1 VTADRSIRILIA
13 DDHPIVREG
22 FAGMI
27 AAEPGMEIVAE
38 AENGRQAVEL
48 FRKHLP
54 DITLMDLRMPVMGG
68 VEATAQIRKE
78 FPKSRIIVLTTYDG
92 DEDIYRAL
100 QAGAQAYLLK
110 DMYCDEILEA
120 ITAVHS
126 GMRRIPTAI
135 AARLAERIVGQEL
148 TVRELE
154 VLRLVAA
161 GNSNKQIAGILSIS
175 EPTVKG
181 HVSNILTKMG
191 VGDRTQAVTL
201 AIQKGLIH
209 LD

>member
-1 VTADRSIRILIA
+1 
-13 DDHPIVREG
+13 
-22 FAGMI
+22 MI

-161 GNSNKQIAGILSIS
+161 GNSNKQIAAILSIS

-209 LD
+209 LE

>member
-1 VTADRSIRILIA
+1 MTADRSIRILIA